1 MPAQHLLPRAQEL
14 TAQLEGKANASDQDE
29 NTIVIDSADGR
40 QITAA
45 EPTSFPSLPPPA
57 PPPSPPP
64 DSPAAA
70 EDDDTFIVPDNDPT
84 VDPSGQ
90 GSSDIGGLSQ
100 ASIARPRANASPS
113 ARDTFRTILTRD
125 DVY

>member
-1 MPAQHLLPRAQEL
+1 M
-14 TAQLEGKANASDQDE
+14 
-29 NTIVIDSADGR
+29 IVIDSADGR

-45 EPTSFPSLPPPA
+45 ELTSFPSLPPPA
-57 PPPSPPP
+57 SPPSPPP

-70 EDDDTFIVPDNDPT
+70 EDDDTFIVPDNDPS

-100 ASIARPRANASPS
+100 ASIARPRANASPP
-113 ARDTFRTILTRD
+113 ARDTSRTILTRD
-125 DVY
+125 DVCC